1 MNPQFYR
8 RAARGMRFWFEIFF
22 PVAFSQH
29 FIDEYGIVF
38 ALHSTTTSS
47 Y

>member
-1 MNPQFYR
+1 
-8 RAARGMRFWFEIFF
+8 MRFWFEIFF
-22 PVAFSQH
+22 LIAFSQH

-38 ALHSTTTSS
+38 ALHSTTISS